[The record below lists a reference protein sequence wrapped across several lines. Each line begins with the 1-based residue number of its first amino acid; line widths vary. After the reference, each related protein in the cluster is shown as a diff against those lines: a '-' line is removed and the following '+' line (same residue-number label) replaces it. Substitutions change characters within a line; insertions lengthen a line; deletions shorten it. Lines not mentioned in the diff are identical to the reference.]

1 MDKKIYIATV
11 AEKGGGKG
19 LFFEL
24 VKKLLPNKRVVMIR
38 SSDFWRQIL
47 HILCKEESRGSIDT
61 LATAIRNAFGDDG
74 VLIAPL
80 IKQLETIDAD
90 VIILDGLRKH
100 EEVEMIKSRGGVVV
114 FISAQAEVRFQRR
127 KEHVENSDERDM
139 TLEQFIYQDQ
149 LASNR
154 TVRSINETMADVR
167 IENNGSKEEFEE
179 KIVKFLHDHTITS

>member
-90 VIILDGLRKH
+90 VIILDGLRKR
-100 EEVEMIKSRGGVVV
+100 EEVEMIKDRGGVVV

-167 IENNGSKEEFEE
+167 IENNGTREEFEE
-179 KIVKFLHDHTITS
+179 KIGLFLNERVIL